1 MCRTGETSLHF
12 AARIGREDI
21 VSALLAA
28 GADPNIRGDY
38 GTCKDVAIA
47 AGHNHLIAIIDSTS
61 LPAL

>member
-1 MCRTGETSLHF
+1 M
-12 AARIGREDI
+12 
-21 VSALLAA
+21 SALLAA

>member
-1 MCRTGETSLHF
+1 M
-12 AARIGREDI
+12 
-21 VSALLAA
+21 SALLAA

-61 LPAL
+61 WTCTQTFCIAPPRSQPHSWQHGT